1 MHHEHHEHHDMF
13 RFQETSPPASKSPPG
28 RNLIRDSGSSI
39 SITTA
44 TDQPGFL
51 FPVVRTTPI
60 TVRRKM
66 TEESSLSWSPDHNKS
81 RNETRRPLNR
91 LLPEDSGLLP
101 HSNMLVTDVYY
112 EDSTTHTTPAQDLD
126 QETST
131 TTAQTSSSTT
141 KPVLNPT
148 AAANASTA
156 STGSAISA
164 SIKVISQT
172 TQPLFNGKTGFVGWL
187 LNQNLTKCSLACSEM
202 MDTLEMTS
210 SSSWVV

>member
-1 MHHEHHEHHDMF
+1 MHHEHHDMF

-66 TEESSLSWSPDHNKS
+66 TEESSLSWSPD

-101 HSNMLVTDVYY
+101 HSNMPVTDIYY
-112 EDSTTHTTPAQDLD
+112 EDSTTNTTPA

-141 KPVLNPT
+141 KPVLNTT

-164 SIKVISQT
+164 SIKIISQT
-172 TQPLFNGKTGFVGWL
+172 TQPLFDGKTRFFGCL
-187 LNQNLTKCSLACSEM
+187 LNQNLTKR
-202 MDTLEMTS
+202 
-210 SSSWVV
+210 

>member
-1 MHHEHHEHHDMF
+1 MRWEFIIYIQKHNHASWTSWHVSFPGNISTCFQISARPKPHPWFWKLHLHHHGNGPT
-13 RFQETSPPASKSPPG
+13 R
-28 RNLIRDSGSSI
+28 L
-39 SITTA
+39 
-44 TDQPGFL
+44 
-51 FPVVRTTPI
+51 PVPRGQNDPI

-112 EDSTTHTTPAQDLD
+112 EDSTQIPHQLKIWTKKPQPRP
-126 QETST
+126 
-131 TTAQTSSSTT
+131 QTSSSTT
-141 KPVLNPT
+141 KPELNPT

-156 STGSAISA
+156 STGSATSA

-172 TQPLFNGKTGFVGWL
+172 TQPLFNGKTGFFGCL
-187 LNQNLTKCSLACSEM
+187 LNQNLTKC
-202 MDTLEMTS
+202 
-210 SSSWVV
+210 